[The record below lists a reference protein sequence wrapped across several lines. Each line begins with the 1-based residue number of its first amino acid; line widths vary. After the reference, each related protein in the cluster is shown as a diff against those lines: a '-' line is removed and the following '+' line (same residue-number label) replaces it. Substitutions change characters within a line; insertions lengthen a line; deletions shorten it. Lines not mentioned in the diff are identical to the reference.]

1 MLKAGIHYMILFRFL
16 DESMLVAESQSQ
28 YNKKNPVVCGGT
40 DLRLFAQDYDF
51 IQSEDMK
58 HV

>member
-1 MLKAGIHYMILFRFL
+1 MILFRFL